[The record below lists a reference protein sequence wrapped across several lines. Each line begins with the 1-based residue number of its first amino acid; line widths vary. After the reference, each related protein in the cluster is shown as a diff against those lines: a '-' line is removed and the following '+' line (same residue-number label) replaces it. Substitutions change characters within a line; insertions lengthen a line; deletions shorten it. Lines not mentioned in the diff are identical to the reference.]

1 MVSITIA
8 LTSLPHPDH
17 DLFHSF
23 SEKLP
28 QGDGISLL
36 AGCAE
41 LGEQLDRAID
51 LLVLFCQPA
60 LQRHCGSL
68 EFSLQMSLLQLQL
81 AEDLLIF
88 WSEVTRASLERI
100 ESLQPML
107 NCFLEVEAE
116 EALATAAKAD
126 ALLAKGEAMGP
137 LHGVPLAHKDI
148 FFRAGKICSGGTRLR
163 QSHVMEHTATV
174 LQRLAGAGALSLGRL
189 NLSEFS
195 IGPTGHNDHFGT
207 CHNPWNLK
215 CITGGSSSGP
225 AAAVSAR
232 LIFGSL
238 GSDTGGSVRIPAAL
252 CGLVG
257 MKPTHG
263 RVSRSGV
270 LPISFS
276 TDTPG
281 PLTRTVRDCARL
293 CRVIAGRD
301 DDDAVTSTE
310 PVEDYEAS
318 CGRNIRGIP

>member
-1 MVSITIA
+1 M
-8 LTSLPHPDH
+8 D
-17 DLFHSF
+17 
-23 SEKLP
+23 
-28 QGDGISLL
+28 
-36 AGCAE
+36 
-41 LGEQLDRAID
+41 D
-51 LLVLFCQPA
+51 LLL
-60 LQRHCGSL
+60 LSL
-68 EFSLQMSLLQLQL
+68 VDVAKAIRNRDVSSL
-81 AEDLLIF
+81 
-88 WSEVTRASLERI
+88 EVTRASLERI
-100 ESLQPML
+100 ESLQPKL

-126 ALLAKGEAMGP
+126 ALLAQGEAMGP

-232 LIFGSL
+232 LVFGSL

-252 CGLVG
+252 SFLKTPSDNC
-257 MKPTHG
+257 
-263 RVSRSGV
+263 
-270 LPISFS
+270 ISHP
-276 TDTPG
+276 D
-281 PLTRTVRDCARL
+281 
-293 CRVIAGRD
+293 IH
-301 DDDAVTSTE
+301 
-310 PVEDYEAS
+310 
-318 CGRNIRGIP
+318 